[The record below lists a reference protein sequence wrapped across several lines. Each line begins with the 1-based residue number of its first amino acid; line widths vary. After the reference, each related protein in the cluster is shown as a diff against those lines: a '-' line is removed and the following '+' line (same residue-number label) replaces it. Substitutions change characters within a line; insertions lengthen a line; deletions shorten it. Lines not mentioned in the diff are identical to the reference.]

1 MFLYEWLF
9 VGECLCV
16 LVFVYMQGVSLYLC
30 LSVFVKVLSSS

>member
-9 VGECLCV
+9 VEECLC
-16 LVFVYMQGVSLYLC
+16 LLLFVFMKGVSLYLC